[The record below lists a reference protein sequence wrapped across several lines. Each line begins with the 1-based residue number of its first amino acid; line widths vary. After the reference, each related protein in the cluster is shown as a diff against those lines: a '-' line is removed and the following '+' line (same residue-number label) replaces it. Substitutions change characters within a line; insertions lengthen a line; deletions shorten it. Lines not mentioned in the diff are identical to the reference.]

1 MTDFDTDPRD
11 RPSHVRP
18 PSPSPFPRRSGRSG
32 IIVKAVAAAI
42 AVAVLAWGLRY
53 GGDYFMGPS
62 GPPAQPAAN
71 GQLPVIGPDAG
82 PVKVVPDNPG
92 GVTVPDQ
99 DKVILNG
106 NTAQPKVEQLLP
118 PPENPVASP
127 ALPQAVQTPQPVQA
141 PAPMPAPQM
150 AQTQSPPP
158 APVSVPVPKP
168 QAAPPVNLI
177 PSPPPPKP
185 VALQTPPPAPAV
197 SGNSPA
203 SSAGAAAKPP
213 TQPLPPGKGYFLQL
227 GALRTVEAAQASWTQ
242 LKTAQPDILGNLPA
256 NAVKVDL
263 GGDRGV
269 FYRVMAGPIADESA
283 AERSCNTLKQRHVA
297 CILVKP

>member
-1 MTDFDTDPRD
+1 MTDFDMDPRD

-18 PSPSPFPRRSGRSG
+18 PSPYPYPRRSGRSR
-32 IIVKAVAAAI
+32 IVVKAVAAAI
-42 AVAVLAWGLRY
+42 AVAMLAWGARY
-53 GGDYFMGPS
+53 AVDYFSASGSSAPAAPS
-62 GPPAQPAAN
+62 GQV
-71 GQLPVIGPDAG
+71 PVIGPDAG

-106 NTAQPKVEQLLP
+106 ASAQPKVEQLLP

-127 ALPQAVQTPQPVQA
+127 ALPQAVQTPLPVQA
-141 PAPMPAPQM
+141 PAPAPQA
-150 AQTQSPPP
+150 AQAQSSPP
-158 APVSVPVPKP
+158 PKP
-168 QAAPPVNLI
+168 QAAPPANLI
-177 PSPPPPKP
+177 PPPPPPKP
-185 VALQTPPPAPAV
+185 TALQAPPPAPAASTAKPAAG

-203 SSAGAAAKPP
+203 GPP
-213 TQPLPPGKGYFLQL
+213 AQILPPGKGYFLQL

-242 LKTAQPDILGNLPA
+242 LKAAQPDILGKLPA
-256 NAVKVDL
+256 NAVKIDL

-283 AERSCNTLKQRHVA
+283 AERNCNTLKQRHVA